1 MCFFVGR
8 EDWFPLST
16 QTAKVVL
23 QYNLST
29 VYAMR
34 GEYDKAGELVRQVL
48 HENDLQYRHPG
59 TILMNH
65 SSFLQLWNASK
76 SHGID
81 VPIQVVT
88 LALYVELQLGNIV
101 YSII

>member
-1 MCFFVGR
+1 MGGV
-8 EDWFPLST
+8 DWFPLST

-48 HENDLQYRHPG
+48 HENDLPFDY
-59 TILMNH
+59 
-65 SSFLQLWNASK
+65 
-76 SHGID
+76 
-81 VPIQVVT
+81 
-88 LALYVELQLGNIV
+88 
-101 YSII
+101 